1 MLEQID
7 VTEAREALLTVR
19 RRVEQYAW
27 LMYALHT
34 RDISEDRHFRRAWL
48 NHFKLRDKDRE
59 FCRFCFRWLEEHK
72 EGRVSFEKALL
83 DLYRRFGVLDPAS
96 ASKLAAICSS
106 KGLSFL
112 PMKPCISITIG
123 TFSPA
128 FSSGV
133 WITAASFPFDPSR
146 VTFSLLA

>member
-27 LMYALHT
+27 LMNALHT

-59 FCRFCFRWLEEHK
+59 FCRFCFRWLEE
-72 EGRVSFEKALL
+72 
-83 DLYRRFGVLDPAS
+83 
-96 ASKLAAICSS
+96 
-106 KGLSFL
+106 
-112 PMKPCISITIG
+112 TIG
-123 TFSPA
+123 GEMLLTRNGFFADAAGNGAYEVPA
-128 FSSGV
+128 
-133 WITAASFPFDPSR
+133 AAQETLDRYAALEWELVYGTDSR
-146 VTFSLLA
+146 